1 MISVVNKY
9 KVNSNC
15 AECVYIG
22 RGSGIGNP
30 YSHKKSKYISYQTD
44 TREQAVHLFQDYFFQ
59 QLRNHNKQIIEKI
72 KHILRMEKK
81 HGEVKLVC
89 FCAPKPCHGDIIKRA
104 IELFRKLKK

>member
-30 YSHKKSKYISYQTD
+30 YSHKKSKYM
-44 TREQAVHLFQDYFFQ
+44 VHFKVKT
-59 QLRNHNKQIIEKI
+59 HINK
-72 KHILRMEKK
+72 
-81 HGEVKLVC
+81 
-89 FCAPKPCHGDIIKRA
+89 
-104 IELFRKLKK
+104 